1 MDAASRTVERGKEM
15 SKGVFIEG
23 VTVEMIRLASLEAIE
38 TLLSEG
44 YFEDVEIP
52 RWMPTSARQPE
63 ENGTYLV
70 TMTKRADADFLG
82 EPLNEVEVRKMRYH
96 DGWKLPRHVPEWIN
110 DAIEQEVIAWQPLPE
125 PYREDGE
132 A

>member
-96 DGWKLPRHVPEWIN
+96 DGWKLPRHIPEWIN
-110 DAIEQEVIAWQPLPE
+110 DAIEQEVIAWQPLPKA
-125 PYREDGE
+125 YREDE

>member
-1 MDAASRTVERGKEM
+1 M

-23 VTVEMIRLASLEAIE
+23 ITVEMLRLASLEAVE

-52 RWMPTSARQPE
+52 RWMPTAARQPE
-63 ENGTYLV
+63 ENGMYLV
-70 TMTKRADADFLG
+70 TMTKKADADFMG
-82 EPLNEVEVRKMRYH
+82 EPLDEVEVRKMRYH
-96 DGWKLPRHVPEWIN
+96 DGWKLPRHIPEWIN
-110 DAIEQEVIAWQPLPE
+110 DAIEQEVIAWMPMPKA
-125 PYREDGE
+125 YREDGE

>member
-1 MDAASRTVERGKEM
+1 MDAVARTVERGREM

-52 RWMPTSARQPE
+52 RWMPTSKRQPT
-63 ENGTYLV
+63 ENGVYLV
-70 TMTKRADADFLG
+70 TMTKKADGDFLG
-82 EPLNEVEVRKMRYH
+82 KPLNEVEVRKMRYH
-96 DGWKLPRHVPEWIN
+96 DGWRLPHYAPEWIN
-110 DAIEQEVIAWQPLPE
+110 DAIEQEVIAWQPLPA
-125 PYREDGE
+125 PYREE
-132 A
+132 AQP